1 MLQRRRFHRGGILI
15 AKELREMIAGAIAEA
30 AAAGE
35 LPAAETPDFVLERP
49 RHKAHGDWATNA
61 ALTLAGSL
69 GRSPRDI
76 AGILAAHLREKTSPT
91 EPGGEAVTLQAVEVA
106 GPGFINLTLSRERVL
121 KELARVAGEGK
132 DYGRWDFG
140 QGRRLN
146 VEFVSANPV
155 GPLHVGHGRWAALG
169 DALCNLLAMVG
180 YAVDREFYLNDF
192 GTQMEVFAASVEAR
206 YLELAGFEAEFPA
219 EGYRGS
225 YIADIARALLD
236 EDGGRPLDTPPTER
250 RAELGERAY
259 RIALAHIRESMRSF
273 GVDFDTWFSEREL
286 QRGGAVEKEVRGLLE
301 DGLAYEKEGAVWM
314 ATSLFGDDKDRVLV
328 RTGGAPTYFAADI
341 AYHLN
346 KMARGYDHLINIWG
360 ADHHGYVRRMQA
372 AMEARGYPDGLEII
386 LGQLVNLK
394 RGGEP
399 VRMSKRTGEM
409 VTFDELV
416 SEVGRDAARYLFLT
430 RSQDTA
436 LDFDIQL
443 AVEESMDNPV
453 YYVQYAHARIC
464 SILRYGMGKGVAL
477 SEDIPALETLRLLSS
492 EEEAD
497 LALKIFEFEEL
508 VRDAAL
514 DRAPHRLTRY
524 LEELA
529 ATFHVFYNRHR
540 VISDDAELTTARLFL
555 ARCVRQVLLNGLS
568 ILGVSAPESM

>member
-1 MLQRRRFHRGGILI
+1 MI
-15 AKELREMIAGAIAEA
+15 ARELREIIAAAISEA

-35 LPAAETPDFVLERP
+35 IPAVETPDFVLERP

-61 ALTLAGSL
+61 ALALAGSI

-76 AGILAAHLREKTSPT
+76 ASILAARLREKGLSPGD
-91 EPGGEAVTLQAVEVA
+91 EGEAGTLREVEVA
-106 GPGFINLTLSRERVL
+106 GPGFINLTLSRDRVFR
-121 KELARVAGEGK
+121 ELARVAGEGK

-140 QGRRLN
+140 GGRRFN

-180 YAVDREFYLNDF
+180 YDVDREFYLNDF

-206 YLELAGFEAEFPA
+206 YLELSGVHAEFPA
-219 EGYRGS
+219 EGYHGT
-225 YIADIARALLD
+225 YVVDIARTLLE
-236 EDGGRPLDTPPTER
+236 EDGGSCTGRPGAER

-259 RIALAHIRESMRSF
+259 RIALAHIKDSMESF
-273 GVDFDTWFSEREL
+273 GVHFDTWYSEREL
-286 QRGGAVEKEVRGLLE
+286 QQGGAVEKEVRGLLE
-301 DGLAYEKEGAVWM
+301 DGLAYEKDGAVWM
-314 ATSLFGDDKDRVLV
+314 ATSRFGDDKDRVLV

-346 KMARGYDHLINIWG
+346 KMQRGYDHLINIWG

-372 AMEARGYPDGLEII
+372 AMEARGHPDRLEVI

-416 SEVGRDAARYLFLT
+416 AEVGRDAARYLFLT

-464 SILRYGMGKGVAL
+464 SILRYGMGKGVDL
-477 SEDIPALETLRLLSS
+477 SEDVPALETLRLLASQ
-492 EEEAD
+492 EEWD
-497 LALKIFEFEEL
+497 LALKVFEFEEL

-540 VISDDAELTTARLFL
+540 VISDDSGLTAARLFL
-555 ARCVRQVLLNGLS
+555 ARCVRQVLLNGLG

>member
-1 MLQRRRFHRGGILI
+1 MIV
-15 AKELREMIAGAIAEA
+15 KELREMISEAISQA

-35 LPAAETPDFVLERP
+35 IPAVEAADFVLERP

-61 ALTLAGSL
+61 AMVLAGDM

-76 AGILAAHLREKTSPT
+76 AAILSRRLEEKAAGSAQ
-91 EPGGEAVTLQAVEVA
+91 GESGTLAAVEVA
-106 GPGFINLTLSRERVL
+106 GPGFINMTLSRDRVL
-121 KELARVAGEGK
+121 KELGRVAREGEG
-132 DYGRWDFG
+132 YGLWDFG
-140 QGRRLN
+140 TGRRVN

-169 DALCNLLAMVG
+169 DALSSLLEAVG
-180 YAVDREFYLNDF
+180 YDVEREFYLNDY
-192 GTQMEVFAASVEAR
+192 GTQMDIFAASVEVR
-206 YLELAGFEAEFPA
+206 YLELAGREIEFPA
-219 EGYRGS
+219 DGYHGAYLS
-225 YIADIARALLD
+225 DIARVLFD
-236 EDGGRPLDTPPTER
+236 EDGGRLADSPAEER
-250 RAELGERAY
+250 REELGEKAY
-259 RIALAHIRESMRSF
+259 RIALSHIQDSMSSF
-273 GVDFDTWFSEREL
+273 GVHFDRWFSEREL
-286 QRGGAVEKEVRGLLE
+286 QRSGAVEKETRGLLE
-301 DGLAYEKEGAVWM
+301 DGMAFEEDGAVWM
-314 ATSLFGDDKDRVLV
+314 ATSRFGDDKDRVLV
-328 RTGGAPTYFAADI
+328 RSNGAPTYFAADI
-341 AYHLN
+341 AYHMD
-346 KMARGYDHLINIWG
+346 KMARGYDKLINIWG

-372 AMEARGYPDGLEII
+372 AMEARGFPDRLEII

-416 SEVGRDAARYLFLT
+416 AEVGRDAARYLFLT

-464 SILRYGMGKGVAL
+464 SILRYGVGKGVEL
-477 SEDIPALETLRLLSS
+477 SEDVPGLDTLRLLES

-497 LALKIFEFEEL
+497 LALKLFEFEEL

-529 ATFHVFYNRHR
+529 AMFHVFYNRHR
-540 VISDDAELTTARLFL
+540 VISDDEELTSARLFL
-555 ARCVRQVLLNGLS
+555 VSCTRQVLRNGLS

>member
-1 MLQRRRFHRGGILI
+1 LI
-15 AKELREMIAGAIAEA
+15 VKELRELIQRTLLEA
-30 AAAGE
+30 SREGE
-35 LPAAETPDFVLERP
+35 IPAPEEVEFVLERP
-49 RHKAHGDWATNA
+49 RHKAHGDWATNV
-61 ALTLAGSL
+61 ALVLASRL
-69 GRSPRDI
+69 GRNPREIASVLARRLERKVTAGAEGGGPSP
-76 AGILAAHLREKTSPT
+76 LS
-91 EPGGEAVTLQAVEVA
+91 AVEVA
-106 GPGFINLTLSRERVL
+106 GPGFINLTLGRDRILS
-121 KELARVAGEGK
+121 ELVRVASEGEA
-132 DYGRWDFG
+132 YGRWDLAG
-140 QGRRLN
+140 GSRVL

-169 DALCNLLAMVG
+169 DALCRLLEAVG
-180 YAVDREFYLNDF
+180 YDVDREFYLNDY

-206 YLELAGFEAEFPA
+206 YLELAGREVEFPSD
-219 EGYRGS
+219 GYRGA
-225 YIADIARALLD
+225 YIGEIAQALLD
-236 EDGGRPLDTPPTER
+236 EDGGRLADLPPAER
-250 RAELGERAY
+250 RAEIGERAY
-259 RIALAHIRESMRSF
+259 NLALSHIRESLSRF
-273 GVDFDTWFSEREL
+273 GVHFDTWFSEREL
-286 QRGGAVEKEVRGLLE
+286 HRSGAVQEEIRKLLE
-301 DGLAYEKEGAVWM
+301 EGLAYERDGAIWM
-314 ATSLFGDDKDRVLV
+314 ATSRYGDDKDRVLV
-328 RTGGAPTYFAADI
+328 RSNGAPTYFAADI

-346 KMARGYDHLINIWG
+346 KLSRGYRHLINIWG

-372 AMEARGYPDGLEII
+372 ALEAKGYPEVLEVI

-416 SEVGRDAARYLFLT
+416 EEVGVDAARYLFLT

-443 AVEESMDNPV
+443 AVEQSMENPV

-464 SILRYGMGKGVAL
+464 SILRYGMGKGLELKEEVP
-477 SEDIPALETLRLLSS
+477 DMETLRLLET
-492 EEEAD
+492 EEETD

-529 ATFHVFYNRHR
+529 AAFHVFYNRHR
-540 VISDDAELTTARLFL
+540 VISDDADLTAARLFL
-555 ARCVRQVLLNGLS
+555 CRCTLQVLRNGLAL
-568 ILGVSAPESM
+568 LGVSAPESM

>member
-1 MLQRRRFHRGGILI
+1 LI
-15 AKELREMIAGAIAEA
+15 VKELREMISEAISQA

-35 LPAAETPDFVLERP
+35 IPAVEAADFVLERP

-61 ALTLAGSL
+61 AMVLAGDM

-76 AGILAAHLREKTSPT
+76 AAILSRRLEEKAAGSAQ
-91 EPGGEAVTLQAVEVA
+91 GESGTLAAVEVA
-106 GPGFINLTLSRERVL
+106 GPGFINMTLSRDRVL
-121 KELARVAGEGK
+121 KELGRVAREGEG
-132 DYGRWDFG
+132 YGLWDFG
-140 QGRRLN
+140 TGRRVN

-169 DALCNLLAMVG
+169 DALSSLLEAVG
-180 YAVDREFYLNDF
+180 YDVEREFYLNDY
-192 GTQMEVFAASVEAR
+192 GTQMDIFAASVEVR
-206 YLELAGFEAEFPA
+206 YLELAGREIEFPA
-219 EGYRGS
+219 DGYHGAYLS
-225 YIADIARALLD
+225 DIARVLFD
-236 EDGGRPLDTPPTER
+236 EDGGRLADSPAEER
-250 RAELGERAY
+250 REELGEKAY
-259 RIALAHIRESMRSF
+259 RIALSHIQDSMSSF
-273 GVDFDTWFSEREL
+273 GVHFDRWFSEREL
-286 QRGGAVEKEVRGLLE
+286 QRSGAVEKETRGLLE
-301 DGLAYEKEGAVWM
+301 DGMAFEEDGAVWM
-314 ATSLFGDDKDRVLV
+314 ATSRFGDDKDRVLV
-328 RTGGAPTYFAADI
+328 RSNGAPTYFAADI
-341 AYHLN
+341 AYHMD
-346 KMARGYDHLINIWG
+346 KMARGYDKLINIWG

-372 AMEARGYPDGLEII
+372 AMEARGFPDRLEII

-416 SEVGRDAARYLFLT
+416 AEVGRDAARYLFLT

-464 SILRYGMGKGVAL
+464 SILRYGVGKGVEL
-477 SEDIPALETLRLLSS
+477 SEDVPGLDTLRLLES

-497 LALKIFEFEEL
+497 LALKLFEFEEL

-529 ATFHVFYNRHR
+529 AMFHVFYNRHR
-540 VISDDAELTTARLFL
+540 VISDDEELTSARLFL
-555 ARCVRQVLLNGLS
+555 VSCTRQVLRNGLS

>member
-1 MLQRRRFHRGGILI
+1 MI
-15 AKELREMIAGAIAEA
+15 AKELREMITAAISRA

-35 LPAAETPDFVLERP
+35 IPAVETPEFVLERP

-61 ALTLAGSL
+61 ALALSGTLGL
-69 GRSPRDI
+69 KPRDI
-76 AGILAAHLREKTSPT
+76 ADVLASRLRAMTVSPA
-91 EPGGEAVTLQAVEVA
+91 PGGEEGTLRDVEVA
-106 GPGFINLTLSRERVL
+106 GPGFINLTLSRDRML
-121 KELARVAGEGK
+121 RELARVAGEGR

-140 QGRRLN
+140 AGQRYN

-169 DALCNLLAMVG
+169 DALCNLLAMAG
-180 YAVDREFYLNDF
+180 YDVDREFYLNDF

-206 YLELAGFEAEFPA
+206 YLELCGEQVEFPE
-219 EGYRGS
+219 EGYHGS
-225 YIADIARALLD
+225 YVIDIARSLRED
-236 EDGGRPLDTPPTER
+236 DGGGCVDLPPAER
-250 RAELGERAY
+250 RAQLGERAY
-259 RIALAHIRESMRSF
+259 RFALDHIQESMRSF
-273 GVDFDTWFSEREL
+273 GVTFDTWYSEREL
-286 QRGGAVEKEVRGLLE
+286 QRRGAVEKEVRSLLE
-301 DGLAYEKEGAVWM
+301 DGLAYERDGAVWM
-314 ATSLFGDDKDRVLV
+314 ETSRFGDDKDRVLV
-328 RTGGAPTYFAADI
+328 RSGGAPTYFAADI

-346 KMARGYDHLINIWG
+346 KMERGYDHLINIWG

-372 AMEARGYPDGLEII
+372 AMEARGYPDRLEVI

-416 SEVGRDAARYLFLT
+416 AEVGRDAARYLFLT

-464 SILRYGMGKGVAL
+464 SILRYGMGKGVDL
-477 SEDIPALETLRLLSS
+477 SEGVPPLETLRLLSS
-492 EEEAD
+492 DEEAD

-508 VRDAAL
+508 IRDAAI

-529 ATFHVFYNRHR
+529 ATFHAFYNRHR
-540 VISDDAELTTARLFL
+540 VISDDAELTSARLFL
-555 ARCVRQVLLNGLS
+555 ARCVRQVIVNGLD

>member
-1 MLQRRRFHRGGILI
+1 LI
-15 AKELREMIAGAIAEA
+15 AKELREMIAEAISEA
-30 AAAGE
+30 VAAGE
-35 LPAAETPDFVLERP
+35 IPAVEAPDFVLERP

-76 AGILAAHLREKTSPT
+76 AAILARLLQEKAASPQPA
-91 EPGGEAVTLQAVEVA
+91 EESGTLDAVEVA
-106 GPGFINLTLSRERVL
+106 GPGFINLTLSRDRML
-121 KELARVAGEGK
+121 KELVRVTREGA

-140 QGRRLN
+140 EGQRFN

-169 DALCNLLAMVG
+169 DALCNLLTAVG
-180 YAVDREFYLNDF
+180 YAVDREFYLNDY
-192 GTQMEVFAASVEAR
+192 GTQMEIFAASVEAR
-206 YLELAGFEAEFPA
+206 YLELAGHKVEFPA
-219 EGYRGS
+219 DGYHGA
-225 YIADIARALLD
+225 YVTDAARTLLA
-236 EDGGRPLDTPPTER
+236 EDGGRPPDRPPEER

-259 RIALAHIRESMRSF
+259 RIALAHIRGSMTSF
-273 GVDFDTWFSEREL
+273 GVDFDTWFSERDL
-286 QRGGAVEKEVRGLLE
+286 QRGGEVEKEVRRLLE
-301 DGLAYEKEGAVWM
+301 DGLAYEKDGAVWM
-314 ATSLFGDDKDRVLV
+314 ATSRFGDDKDRVMV
-328 RTGGAPTYFAADI
+328 RHNGAPTYFAADI

-372 AMEARGYPDGLEII
+372 AMEARGYPDKLEVI

-416 SEVGRDAARYLFLT
+416 TEVGRDAARYLFLT

-464 SILRYGMGKGVAL
+464 SILRYGMGRGVDL
-477 SEDIPALETLRLLSS
+477 SEEVPRLETLRMLDS

-508 VRDAAL
+508 IRDAAL

-529 ATFHVFYNRHR
+529 AAFHVFYNRHR
-540 VISDDAELTTARLFL
+540 VISDDSELTAARLFL
-555 ARCVRQVLLNGLS
+555 ARCTRQVLLNGLG

>member
-1 MLQRRRFHRGGILI
+1 MI
-15 AKELREMIAGAIAEA
+15 ARELREMISEAISEA
-30 AAAGE
+30 AAAGDI
-35 LPAAETPDFVLERP
+35 PAVATPEFVLERP

-61 ALTLAGSL
+61 ALTLSGNL
-69 GRSPRDI
+69 GRNPREI
-76 AGILAAHLREKTSPT
+76 ADILAARLREKASSPK
-91 EPGGEAVTLQAVEVA
+91 PAGGAGTISSAEVA
-106 GPGFINLTLSRERVL
+106 GPGFINITLSRDRVL

-140 QGRRLN
+140 AAQRIN

-180 YAVDREFYLNDF
+180 YAVDREFYLNDY

-206 YLELAGFEAEFPA
+206 YLELAGFEAKFPV
-219 EGYRGS
+219 EGYHGA
-225 YIADIARALLD
+225 YVTDIARTLLE
-236 EDGGRPLDTPPTER
+236 EDGGNSADKIPAER
-250 RAELGERAY
+250 RAELGDRAY
-259 RIALAHIRESMRSF
+259 RIALAHIRGSMQSF
-273 GVDFDTWFSEREL
+273 GVYFDTWFSEREL
-286 QRGGAVEKEVRGLLE
+286 QESGAVQDEMRKLLG
-301 DGLAYEKEGAVWM
+301 DGLAYEKDGAVWM

-328 RTGGAPTYFAADI
+328 RSSGAPTYFAADI

-346 KMARGYDHLINIWG
+346 KMSRGYDRLINIWG

-372 AMEARGYPDGLEII
+372 AMEARGYPDRLEVI

-416 SEVGRDAARYLFLT
+416 AEVGRDAARYLFLT

-464 SILRYGMGKGVAL
+464 SILRYGLGRGLNMP
-477 SEDIPALETLRLLSS
+477 EDIPNLETLRLLSS
-492 EEEAD
+492 EEELD

-529 ATFHVFYNRHR
+529 ATFHFFYNRHR

-555 ARCVRQVLLNGLS
+555 ARCVRQVILNGLG

>member
-1 MLQRRRFHRGGILI
+1 MIV
-15 AKELREMIAGAIAEA
+15 KELREMIFKAISEA
-30 AAAGE
+30 AASGE
-35 LPAAETPDFVLERP
+35 IPETEAVDFVLERP

-61 ALTLAGSL
+61 ALILAGDV
-69 GRSPRDI
+69 GRNPRDI
-76 AGILAAHLREKTSPT
+76 AAILSRRLE
-91 EPGGEAVTLQAVEVA
+91 EEAVSAGEQGESGTLAAVEVA
-106 GPGFINLTLSRERVL
+106 GPGFINMTLSRDRVL
-121 KELARVAGEGK
+121 KELARVAHEGEG
-132 DYGRWDFG
+132 YGLWDFG
-140 QGRRLN
+140 AGRRVN

-169 DALCNLLAMVG
+169 DALSSLLEAVG
-180 YAVDREFYLNDF
+180 YVVDREFYLNDY
-192 GTQMEVFAASVEAR
+192 GTQMDIFTASVEAR
-206 YLELAGFEAEFPA
+206 YLELTGREIEFPA
-219 EGYRGS
+219 EGYHGT
-225 YIADIARALLD
+225 YITDIARVLFD
-236 EDGGRPLDTPPTER
+236 EDGGRLVDSPPQER
-250 RAELGERAY
+250 RDDLGERAY
-259 RIALAHIRESMRSF
+259 RIALSHIQDSMSSF
-273 GVDFDTWFSEREL
+273 GVRFDRWFSEREL
-286 QRGGAVEKEVRGLLE
+286 QRSGAVVKETRGLLE
-301 DGLAYEKEGAVWM
+301 SGLAYEADGAVWM
-314 ATSLFGDDKDRVLV
+314 ATSRFGDDKDRVLV
-328 RTGGAPTYFAADI
+328 RSNGAPTYFAADI
-341 AYHLN
+341 AYHMD
-346 KMARGYDHLINIWG
+346 KMARGYDKLINIWG

-372 AMEARGYPDGLEII
+372 AMEAQGFPDRLEII

-416 SEVGRDAARYLFLT
+416 AEVGRDAARYLFLT

-464 SILRYGMGKGVAL
+464 SILRYGVGKGVEL
-477 SEDIPALETLRLLSS
+477 SEDVPGMDILRLLDS

-497 LALKIFEFEEL
+497 LALKLFEFEEL

-529 ATFHVFYNRHR
+529 AAFHVFYNRHR
-540 VISDDAELTTARLFL
+540 VISDDEELTSARLFL
-555 ARCVRQVLLNGLS
+555 VRCVRQVIRNGLA

>member
-1 MLQRRRFHRGGILI
+1 MI
-15 AKELREMIAGAIAEA
+15 AKELRELIA
-30 AAAGE
+30 AAINGAADAGE
-35 LPAAETPDFVLERP
+35 IPPAAAPEFVLERP
-49 RHKAHGDWATNA
+49 RLKAHGDWATNA
-61 ALTLAGSL
+61 ALILSQSA

-76 AGILAAHLREKTSPT
+76 ADILARRLRESQPD
-91 EPGGEAVTLQAVEVA
+91 GEGTLQAVEVA
-106 GPGFINLTLSRERVL
+106 GPGFINITLGRDRLL
-121 KELARVAGEGK
+121 KELARVAGEGEA
-132 DYGRWDFG
+132 YGRWSFG
-140 QGRRLN
+140 EGQRFN

-169 DALCNLLAMVG
+169 DALCNLLEAAG
-180 YAVDREFYLNDF
+180 YAVDREFYLNDH
-192 GTQMEVFAASVEAR
+192 GTQMEIFAASVEAR
-206 YLELAGFEAEFPA
+206 YLELAGEDVEFPA
-219 EGYRGS
+219 QGYHGA
-225 YIADIARALLD
+225 YIADIARDLFA
-236 EDGGRPLDTPPTER
+236 EDGGSSLNLPPGER
-250 RAELGERAY
+250 RDELGERAY
-259 RIALAHIRESMRSF
+259 RAALRHIQDSMASF
-273 GVDFDTWFSEREL
+273 GVAFGTWFSEREL
-286 QRGGAVEKEVRGLLE
+286 QEAGAVQKEVRGLIE
-301 DGLAYEKEGAVWM
+301 DGLAYEKDGAVWM
-314 ATSLFGDDKDRVLV
+314 ATSRFGDDKDRVLV
-328 RTGGAPTYFAADI
+328 RSNGAPTYFAADI

-346 KMARGYDHLINIWG
+346 KLARGYDRLINIWG

-372 AMEARGYPDGLEII
+372 AMEARGFPQVLEVI

-416 SEVGRDAARYLFLT
+416 EEVGRDAARYLFLT

-464 SILRYGMGKGVAL
+464 SILRYGLGKGVDL
-477 SEDIPALETLRLLSS
+477 SEDIPALETLRMLES

-514 DRAPHRLTRY
+514 DRTPHRLTRY

-529 ATFHVFYNRHR
+529 AVFHVFYNRHR
-540 VISDDAELTTARLFL
+540 VISDDAELTSARLFL
-555 ARCVRQVLLNGLS
+555 VRCARQVIRNGLG

>member
-1 MLQRRRFHRGGILI
+1 MI
-15 AKELREMIAGAIAEA
+15 AKELREMIAAAINDA

-35 LPAAETPDFVLERP
+35 IPRVDQPDFVLERP
-49 RHKAHGDWATNA
+49 RLKAHGDWATNA
-61 ALTLAGSL
+61 ALSLSAEL

-76 AGILAAHLREKTSPT
+76 AAIIARRLQEKTASP
-91 EPGGEAVTLQAVEVA
+91 EAAGEEATLQAVEVA
-106 GPGFINLTLSRERVL
+106 GPGFINLTLSRDRVL
-121 KELARVAGEGK
+121 KELVRVANEGEA
-132 DYGRWDFG
+132 YGRWSFG
-140 QGRRLN
+140 EGMRFN

-169 DALCNLLAMVG
+169 DALCNLLEAVG
-180 YAVDREFYLNDF
+180 YAVDREFYLNDY
-192 GTQMEVFAASVEAR
+192 GTQMDIFAASVEAR
-206 YLELAGFEAEFPA
+206 YIELAGQEAEFPA
-219 EGYRGS
+219 EGYHGA
-225 YIADIARALLD
+225 YIADIARVLLE
-236 EDGGRPLDTPPTER
+236 EDGGSLLQAPAEER

-259 RIALAHIRESMRSF
+259 GIALAHIQDSMASF
-273 GVDFDTWFSEREL
+273 GVGFDTWYSEREL
-286 QRGGAVEKEVRGLLE
+286 QRTGAVEREVRGLLD
-301 DGLAYEKEGAVWM
+301 DGLAYEKDGAQWM
-314 ATSLFGDDKDRVLV
+314 ATSRFGDDKDRVLV
-328 RTGGAPTYFAADI
+328 RSNGAPTYFAADI

-372 AMEARGYPDGLEII
+372 AMEARGYPDRLEVI

-416 SEVGRDAARYLFLT
+416 EEVGRDAARYLFLT

-464 SILRYGMGKGVAL
+464 SILRYGMGKGVDL
-477 SEDIPALETLRLLSS
+477 SEDIPAMETLRLLDS

-514 DRAPHRLTRY
+514 DRAPHRITRY

-529 ATFHVFYNRHR
+529 AVFHVFYNRHR
-540 VISDDAELTTARLFL
+540 VISDDADLTAARLFL
-555 ARCVRQVLLNGLS
+555 VRCTRQVIRNGMG

>member
-1 MLQRRRFHRGGILI
+1 LI
-15 AKELREMIAGAIAEA
+15 AKELREMIVAAINA
-30 AAAGE
+30 AVAAGE
-35 LPAAETPDFVLERP
+35 IPPVDQPDFVLERP
-49 RHKAHGDWATNA
+49 RLKAHGDWATNA
-61 ALTLAGSL
+61 ALALSGDL

-76 AGILAAHLREKTSPT
+76 AAVLARRLQEDVGAVGPA
-91 EPGGEAVTLQAVEVA
+91 GEAGTLQAVEVA
-106 GPGFINLTLSRERVL
+106 GPGFINITLSRDRVL
-121 KELARVAGEGK
+121 KELVRVASEGEA
-132 DYGRWDFG
+132 YGRWGFG
-140 QGRRLN
+140 EGRRFN

-169 DALCNLLAMVG
+169 DALCNLLEAVG
-180 YAVDREFYLNDF
+180 YAVDREFYLNDY
-192 GTQMEVFAASVEAR
+192 GTQMEIFAASVEAR
-206 YLELAGFEAEFPA
+206 YLELAGQDAEFPA
-219 EGYRGS
+219 EGYHGA

-236 EDGGRPLDTPPTER
+236 EDGGSLLQESPGER
-250 RAELGERAY
+250 RSELGDRAY
-259 RIALAHIRESMRSF
+259 RIALAHIQDSMASF
-273 GVDFDTWFSEREL
+273 GVTFDTWFSEREL
-286 QRGGAVEKEVRGLLE
+286 QQTGAVEKEVRGLLE
-301 DGLAYEKEGAVWM
+301 DGLAYEKDGAEWM
-314 ATSLFGDDKDRVLV
+314 ATSRFGDDKDRVLI
-328 RTGGAPTYFAADI
+328 RSNGAPTYFAADI

-346 KMARGYDHLINIWG
+346 KMSRDYDHLINIWG

-372 AMEARGYPDGLEII
+372 AMEARGYPDRLEVI

-416 SEVGRDAARYLFLT
+416 EEVGRDAARYLFLT

-464 SILRYGMGKGVAL
+464 SILRYGMGKGVDL
-477 SEDIPALETLRLLSS
+477 SEDIPGVETLRLLDS

-529 ATFHVFYNRHR
+529 AVFHVFYNRHR
-540 VISDDAELTTARLFL
+540 VISDDAELTAARLFL
-555 ARCVRQVLLNGLS
+555 VRCTRQVIRNGLG

>member
-1 MLQRRRFHRGGILI
+1 LI
-15 AKELREMIAGAIAEA
+15 ARELREMITRVISEA

-35 LPAAETPDFVLERP
+35 IPAVETPDFVLERP
-49 RHKAHGDWATNA
+49 RYKAHGDWATNA

-69 GRSPRDI
+69 RRNPRDV
-76 AGILAAHLREKTSPT
+76 AAILTSR
-91 EPGGEAVTLQAVEVA
+91 LQARIEQDAATGETGPLRTVEVA
-106 GPGFINLTLSRERVL
+106 GPGFINLTLSRDRVL
-121 KELARVAGEGK
+121 RELARVASEGR

-140 QGRRLN
+140 QGRRMN

-206 YLELAGFEAEFPA
+206 YLELNGLEVEFPA
-219 EGYRGS
+219 EGYHGA
-225 YIADIARALLD
+225 YVIDIARALLE
-236 EDGGRPLDTPPTER
+236 EDGGRCTDKPPAER

-259 RIALAHIRESMRSF
+259 RYALAHIQESMSSF
-273 GVDFDTWFSEREL
+273 GVVFDTWFSERGL
-286 QRGGAVEKEVRGLLE
+286 QQDGAVEKEVRGLLA
-301 DGLAYEKEGAVWM
+301 DGLAYEKDGAVWM
-314 ATSLFGDDKDRVLV
+314 ATSRFGDDKDRVLV

-372 AMEARGYPDGLEII
+372 AMEARGYPDRLEVI

-416 SEVGRDAARYLFLT
+416 AEVGRDAARYLFLT

-436 LDFDIQL
+436 LDFDIQI

-464 SILRYGMGKGVAL
+464 SILRYGMGKGVDL
-477 SEDIPALETLRLLSS
+477 SEEIPALETLRLLSS

-540 VISDDAELTTARLFL
+540 VIGDDTELTTARLFL
-555 ARCVRQVLLNGLS
+555 ARCVRQVILNGLG